1 MSAPEASRHEVGRSI
16 DRLEALAR
24 LMDGAFVLPGTDIRV
39 GVDGIVGMIPG
50 IGDVV
55 SGVIS
60 SYLIWEAKR
69 LGVSKLVI
77 ARMVGNTLVD
87 TAIGSIPVLGDV
99 FDIVFKANLR
109 NMALLRKHLETSR
122 SMRSPLI
129 EGEAVRIG

>member
-1 MSAPEASRHEVGRSI
+1 
-16 DRLEALAR
+16 
-24 LMDGAFVLPGTDIRV
+24 MDGAFVLPGTDIRV